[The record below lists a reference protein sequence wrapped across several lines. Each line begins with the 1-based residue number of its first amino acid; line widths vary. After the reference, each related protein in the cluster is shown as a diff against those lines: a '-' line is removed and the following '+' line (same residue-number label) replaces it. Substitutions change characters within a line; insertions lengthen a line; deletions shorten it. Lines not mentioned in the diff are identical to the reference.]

1 MTIKTHENNYSWLRQ
16 DKEPDN
22 KYKWF
27 TYYRDMKGTR
37 RLNKVADLMK
47 KKEPY
52 LESYPSYD
60 QIKKASSVWKW
71 NERTRDY
78 DNYLQI
84 QLITSHKQTLIIYEE
99 ETINIDKKIY
109 QALSNEL
116 EKVIKD
122 KNISP
127 DKKIKTFLN
136 ATKLNHEL
144 LKGVEHI
151 ANTEIPEVMYTD
163 IEATKE
169 ADIIET
175 LINNTHGIIKPE
187 AVTDILEDYT
197 TEEVKEI
204 LHRGIN
210 KKELDLRELGLNSM
224 AKHDTVKY
232 GNEFF
237 NIPKGL

>member
-1 MTIKTHENNYSWLRQ
+1 MIVQTKENNYSWLRQ

-27 TYYRDMKGTR
+27 TFYRDMKGTR
-37 RLNKVADLMK
+37 RLNKVVDMMK

-52 LESYPSYD
+52 LESYPTYD

-71 NERTRDY
+71 KERTVDY
-78 DNYLQI
+78 DNYLQL

-109 QALSNEL
+109 EALNNEL

-122 KNISP
+122 KDLTP

-144 LKGVEHI
+144 LNGVEHI
-151 ANTEIPEVMYTD
+151 ANTEIPEVLYIDM
-163 IEATKE
+163 EATKE
-169 ADIIET
+169 KEIMNT
-175 LINNTHGIIKPE
+175 LIDNENGTIKPE
-187 AVTDILEDYT
+187 VLTDLLEDYT

-204 LHRGIN
+204 LNRGIN
-210 KKELDLRELGLNSM
+210 KQEAYINDSNLEHLYKRETIN
-224 AKHDTVKY
+224 Y
-232 GNEFF
+232 GGESFY
-237 NIPKGL
+237 IPK